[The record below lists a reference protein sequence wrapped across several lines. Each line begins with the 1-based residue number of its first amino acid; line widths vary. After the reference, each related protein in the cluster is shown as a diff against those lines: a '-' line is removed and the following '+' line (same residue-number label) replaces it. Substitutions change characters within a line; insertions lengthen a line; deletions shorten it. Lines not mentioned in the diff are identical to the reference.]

1 MRNAPRSFAV
11 SWSRS
16 WAVCLLLLALGL
28 AACGET
34 PERPAPRAPSV
45 VEQPLET
52 VFAERRLVPVIE
64 TAVGA
69 VRPKTEISV
78 ASQVM
83 GRVALVAVRPGQ
95 RVEKGQPLVE
105 LDADEFVARAEASA
119 QALAGARAGLGQAE
133 QAVAAARA
141 QADKARSTFERLRSL
156 HQQGAVAAEE
166 MERARRDML
175 QAEASLAQTREGYS
189 QAASA
194 VRQSENLTREA
205 RINQGYTRIE
215 APEAGEVVRRMVE
228 PGDMAVPGRPLLLLQ
243 TGGAFWLEAAVREG
257 LMARVPL
264 GARLTVAIDALG
276 MELPGV
282 VEEIVPSADPAT
294 RTVIVRVSLP
304 PAPGIYQGMFGRL
317 LIPAGEREAVLAPAR
332 ALRRVGQLVTARV
345 ADNGGWRDI
354 TVRPGREIDGL
365 VEIQAGLSG
374 GETLALTDAAHGG

>member
-1 MRNAPRSFAV
+1 MRNAPRFSAV

-16 WAVCLLLLALGL
+16 WAVCLLLSALGL
-28 AACGET
+28 AACGGT
-34 PERPAPRAPSV
+34 PERPEPHAPSV

-52 VFAERRLVPVIE
+52 AFAERRLVPVIE

-119 QALAGARAGLGQAE
+119 QVLAGARAGLGQAE

-141 QADKARSTFERLRSL
+141 QADKARSTFERLRAL

-175 QAEASLAQTREGYS
+175 QAEASLAQAREGYS

-205 RINQGYTRIE
+205 RINQGYTRIN
-215 APEAGEVVRRMVE
+215 APETGEVVRRMVE
-228 PGDMAVPGRPLLLLQ
+228 PGDLAVPGRPLLLLQ

-257 LMARVPL
+257 LMTRVPL

-294 RTVIVRVSLP
+294 RTIVVRVSLP

-317 LIPAGEREAVLAPAR
+317 LIPAGEREAVLAPAH
-332 ALRRVGQLVTARV
+332 ALRRVGQLVTVRV
-345 ADNGGWRDI
+345 ADDGGWRDI

-374 GETLALTDAAHGG
+374 GETLALTDEAHGG

>member
-1 MRNAPRSFAV
+1 MRNASRFSAV

-34 PERPAPRAPSV
+34 PERPEPRALSV

-52 VFAERRLVPVIE
+52 AFAERRLVPVIE

-141 QADKARSTFERLRSL
+141 QADKARSTFERLRAL

-175 QAEASLAQTREGYS
+175 QAEASLAQAREGYS

-194 VRQSENLTREA
+194 VRQSENLAREA
-205 RINQGYTRIE
+205 RINQGYTRID
-215 APEAGEVVRRMVE
+215 APEAGEVVRRMIE

-257 LMARVPL
+257 LMPRVPL

-332 ALRRVGQLVTARV
+332 ALRRVGQLVTVRV
-345 ADNGGWRDI
+345 AEGGDWRDI

-365 VEIQAGLSG
+365 IEIQAGLSG
-374 GETLALTDAAHGG
+374 GETLALTDTAHGG